1 MASED
6 YDESGDEGG
15 RYGQYHTDE
24 ASLDVEPVVVVILH
38 HVLCPLDHKMLVVAE
53 PQAVQHNRVEP
64 VHDTPEG
71 VGREGTAP
79 ERSAAVYILHEEA
92 KQHTEDEQGYDLFH
106 IEGRS
111 AGTVAVI
118 YQAQGLAALDDG
130 RGIVEDGLHR
140 VPGHQEHEQR
150 EERAGGEGFE
160 QEGHRLLVL
169 VEVILS
175 LQFSLGLLILM
186 GEVSLPAGAEVDMP
200 APESSKGRLRAPV
213 IVGAELAFLTGV
225 LCHRIMVFQD
235 TVWSFRA
242 FRRTLSQN
250 VYWSR
255 YILQH

>member
-1 MASED
+1 MALQD

-38 HVLCPLDHKMLVVAE
+38 HVLCPLDHEMLVVAE
-53 PQAVQHNRVEP
+53 PQAVQHKGVEP
-64 VHDTPEG
+64 VHDAPEG
-71 VGREGTAP
+71 IGREGPAP
-79 ERSAAVYILHEEA
+79 ERRAAVDILHEEA
-92 KQHTEDEQGYDLFH
+92 KQHTEDDKSYNLLRV
-106 IEGRS
+106 EGRS
-111 AGTVAVI
+111 AGTVAVVN
-118 YQAQGLAALDDG
+118 QSEGLAALDDG
-130 RGIVEDGLHR
+130 RWIVEDGLHR
-140 VPGHQEHEQR
+140 IPGHQEHEQR

-175 LQFSLGLLILM
+175 PQFSLGLLILT
-186 GEVSLPAGAEVDMP
+186 GEVSLPAGAEVDVP
-200 APESSKGRLRAPV
+200 APESSEGRLRAPV